1 MRENEIKKLV
11 KELNHYRDQYYNHA
25 ISEISDHDYDE
36 LFDRLQKLE
45 SETGYI
51 LSNSPTQTVGY
62 EVVSELQKV
71 KHSHPMLSLSKT
83 KSIEELDRFIN
94 GKPVIISCKLDGL
107 TVLLTYEDGELV
119 QAETRGNGEL
129 GELITHNAKV
139 FDNIPLHI
147 DRAGHFEVEGEAI
160 ITYKDFEDI
169 NARLSDEQK
178 YKNPRNLAAGSVRQL
193 DSSIAKERHL
203 KFIAWKI
210 PEDGER
216 NTMRERLDYAEA
228 LGFDVVPRLCVTHIE
243 NEHVINILKIQA
255 NNLGY
260 PIDGMVVTYD
270 DIKYGESLGMTG
282 HHPKHSI
289 AFKFYD
295 ETVETELLDIEWTM
309 GKTGVL
315 TPVAVFNPVEIE
327 GTTVERANLHN
338 ISVMFGLSNY
348 KPWYKGMRIFVYK
361 ANMIIPQVASVIY
374 ENSNNDNILDIPDV
388 CPICRMETGQFTEN
402 RSTVL
407 MCTNPNCKGKLLG
420 VLKTFCSKQ
429 AHDIKGLSEA
439 TLELLI
445 NNGYLNNL
453 RDLFYLK
460 NDRVE
465 LTRLPGLGVKKVD
478 GILQSIE
485 KCRKTTLS
493 KFICGLS
500 IPLFGISTCKEIE
513 KYETSKANECGM
525 QIWDAFWDDVVNRR
539 YLSNYIDG
547 FGRVMDES
555 FHTYMDANI
564 SFVRELSTEFIFDS
578 VSDNISACDNSLNGK
593 KICITGS
600 LHHFT
605 NRDELVRNIESH
617 GGKVVSSVSSK
628 TDYLLTNDKESGSG
642 KNVKAAQLDI
652 PIISEEEYLSLCGE
666 V

>member
-36 LFDRLQKLE
+36 LFDRLQQLE
-45 SETGYI
+45 KETGYI

-147 DRAGHFEVEGEAI
+147 DCAGHFEVEGEAI

-169 NARLSDEQK
+169 NARLGDEQK

-210 PEDGER
+210 PEDGEH

-315 TPVAVFNPVEIE
+315 TPVAVFKPVEIE

-374 ENSNNDNILDIPDV
+374 ENSNDNILDIPDV

-460 NDRVE
+460 NNRTE
-465 LTRLPGLGVKKVD
+465 LTRLPGLGAKKVD

-513 KYETSKANECGM
+513 RYETNKAKERGM
-525 QIWDAFWDDVVNRR
+525 EIWDAFWDDIVNRR
-539 YLSNYIDG
+539 NLSNYIDG
-547 FGRVMDES
+547 FGRVMNES

-564 SFVRELSTEFIFDS
+564 SFVQELSTEFIFDS
-578 VSDNISACDNSLNGK
+578 VSDNISAGDNSLNGK

-600 LHHFT
+600 LHHFI
-605 NRDELVRNIESH
+605 NRDELVRDIESH

-628 TDYLLTNDKESGSG
+628 TDYLLTNDKESGSS
-642 KNVKAAQLDI
+642 KNVKAAQLGI

-666 V
+666 A